1 MVQSVGDLAARMPS
15 PHTLFGFG
23 GGTIVGADICQLCWV
38 VSLTLRAFLR
48 VLQSFCLPK
57 TNNSIDNFRVTSL
70 SVKRLC
76 ITWRKGYS
84 FISWHHLG
92 YTVHWIICI
101 LLLFSHYQAQKDSP
115 DIQWKV
121 NWILYTVFLLTCLF
135 KAWENSLHLATRPLV
150 SPRKDAWETGAEIP
164 YWWPVTTQIMVEAD
178 RLLDRL
184 PDKRLDKLPD
194 KLPDKLSDKPLDK
207 VPDKLPDKLPNM
219 GSDASSVL
227 NSCIRFSD
235 VISRENR

>member
-1 MVQSVGDLAARMPS
+1 MTWQHACPCLTPFLALVGIRLWVP
-15 PHTLFGFG
+15 TLR
-23 GGTIVGADICQLCWV
+23 QLCWI
-38 VSLTLRAFLR
+38 VSLALRVFLR
-48 VLQSFCLPK
+48 VLQSFCLSK
-57 TNNSIDNFRVTSL
+57 TNNSIHNFRVTSL
-70 SVKRLC
+70 SVKKLC
-76 ITWRKGYS
+76 VTWRKCYS
-84 FISWHHLG
+84 FISWHYLG
-92 YTVHWIICI
+92 YNVHWIKCI

-115 DIQWKV
+115 DVQWKV

-150 SPRKDAWETGAEIP
+150 SPRNDAWETGAEIP
-164 YWWPVTTQIMVEAD
+164 YWWPVTTQIMVKAD

-194 KLPDKLSDKPLDK
+194 KLPDKLSDK
-207 VPDKLPDKLPNM
+207 LPNM
-219 GSDASSVL
+219 GSDASSVS

>member
-1 MVQSVGDLAARMPS
+1 MSVKTESTVFILIIVLAGCTTRNGAVCWWLGSTPALAS
-15 PHTLFGFG
+15 LPFWLWWGS
-23 GGTIVGADICQLCWV
+23 IISADICQLCWI
-38 VSLTLRAFLR
+38 VSLALRAFLR

-84 FISWHHLG
+84 FISWHYLG

-135 KAWENSLHLATRPLV
+135 KA
-150 SPRKDAWETGAEIP
+150 
-164 YWWPVTTQIMVEAD
+164 
-178 RLLDRL
+178 
-184 PDKRLDKLPD
+184 
-194 KLPDKLSDKPLDK
+194 
-207 VPDKLPDKLPNM
+207 
-219 GSDASSVL
+219 
-227 NSCIRFSD
+227 
-235 VISRENR
+235 